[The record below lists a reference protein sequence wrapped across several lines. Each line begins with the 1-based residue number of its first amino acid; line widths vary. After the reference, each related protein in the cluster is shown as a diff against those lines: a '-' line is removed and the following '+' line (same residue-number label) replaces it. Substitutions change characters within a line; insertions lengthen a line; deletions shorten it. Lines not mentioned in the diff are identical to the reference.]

1 MMRPTRPLMVVVF
14 SLGVVDA
21 DVIICGSFP
30 EVGKQYE
37 E

>member
-1 MMRPTRPLMVVVF
+1 MVVVF

-30 EVGKQYE
+30 EVGKQ
-37 E
+37 